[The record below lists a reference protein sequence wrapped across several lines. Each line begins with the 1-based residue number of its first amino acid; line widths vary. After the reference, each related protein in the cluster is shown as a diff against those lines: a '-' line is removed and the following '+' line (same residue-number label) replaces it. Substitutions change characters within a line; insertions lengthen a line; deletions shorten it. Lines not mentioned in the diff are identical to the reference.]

1 MDFIFQ
7 QKDQRGQST
16 HGIMLN
22 EDIICINTPTCVFPL
37 TFPPADWY
45 VLVSLMLERPPL
57 CRRAFTL
64 IELLAVVAIILI
76 LAAVLVPFASKM
88 LDRANG
94 VKCLANLK
102 TIGIASAAYSG
113 DHRGNWPASQ
123 PTVPFFTTSLI
134 PYLGRIPGTK
144 DADFLNSP
152 LICPGARTD
161 RPDGNYSYQGF
172 YTLSYSDPETGKT
185 FKYGLSYG
193 QNVYAPGGA
202 ASSAVPNRM
211 SPEQLSKMMLYMD
224 NEAHHVVSIGGLL
237 AEDRTSKLLKRHG
250 GNINVAYADGSVRSL
265 RFEDI
270 PTANS
275 PIRQFWSGKGLP

>member
-1 MDFIFQ
+1 
-7 QKDQRGQST
+7 
-16 HGIMLN
+16 MLN
-22 EDIICINTPTCVFPL
+22 EDIICINTPICVFPL

-57 CRRAFTL
+57 YNRAFTL

-94 VKCLANLK
+94 VKCMANLK

-113 DHRGNWPASQ
+113 DHRGIWPPSAVG
-123 PTVPFFTTSLI
+123 TVFANSLI

-144 DADFLNSP
+144 DADFLKSP

-161 RPDGNYSYQGF
+161 KPDGNYRYQGF
-172 YTLSYSDPETGKT
+172 YTLPYTDPDTGEEIR
-185 FKYGLSYG
+185 FGLSYG
-193 QNVYAPGGA
+193 QNAYAPGSGN
-202 ASSAVPNRM
+202 SYAVANRM

-224 NEAHHVVSIGGLL
+224 NEAHYLVTTGGL
-237 AEDRTSKLLKRHG
+237 AVADRTRWLLKRHG
-250 GNINVAYADGSVRSL
+250 GSVNAAYADGSVRSL

-270 PTANS
+270 PPSNS